1 MGNDTRGKT
10 QSAIQIIDRLVGD
23 DVELRE
29 MIAEET
35 TNVQVARLIR
45 ETRLAAGLTQR
56 QLAQRIGTT
65 QSTIARLE
73 DADYE
78 GHSLSMLQRMAQ
90 ALDLRVDV
98 RFVQPRR
105 RVRRASTPAAR

>member
-10 QSAIQIIDRLVGD
+10 QSAVQTIDRLVGD

-105 RVRRASTPAAR
+105 VRRASTPAAR